1 MTTPEQAGTIWQ
13 LVEAR
18 AEASP
23 DATVLIDERDNTLT
37 FAQLRDEA
45 LATASGLAAMGV
57 GEGTPVTWMLPTT
70 MDAVVTSLALARLG
84 ALQNPIL
91 HIYRERELGVAIR
104 RTQPDL
110 VVVPGDWMGTDFVAL
125 AQGVVD
131 GLPED
136 VPTPTVLS
144 LADGRPTGDPATLAA
159 FVPPEDPAT
168 TVRWIYYTSGT
179 TSEPKGVRHTD
190 ATLLAG
196 GRGLAA
202 AVDLGPG
209 DVGSMAFPYAHIAG
223 PDYLIMCLH
232 SGFPAVLIEAFNPP
246 AAVETFNRHGV
257 TMIGGSTA
265 FYQMFLAEQAKT
277 PGEKFIPTL
286 KLISGGG
293 APKPPELAA
302 RIRDE
307 IGVPV
312 CHGYGMTEVPMI
324 SQGSPRDTE
333 EQLANTEGAPVPGAQ
348 VRIVTENGEVAPPG
362 VEGEVRLK
370 GPMVCLGYTDPEAT
384 AAAFDA
390 DGWFRTGDLGIL
402 REDGHLALTGRLKDV
417 IIRKGENISAKE
429 VEDLLFTHPKVGD
442 VAVIGLPDEER
453 GERVAAVVER
463 AGGADDLTF
472 AEMSAHLQEAGLM
485 TRKIPEQLEVVDALP
500 RNETLRKVLKFKLRE
515 SYAEAPWSPQPR

>member
-1 MTTPEQAGTIWQ
+1 
-13 LVEAR
+13 
-18 AEASP
+18 
-23 DATVLIDERDNTLT
+23 
-37 FAQLRDEA
+37 
-45 LATASGLAAMGV
+45 
-57 GEGTPVTWMLPTT
+57 
-70 MDAVVTSLALARLG
+70 
-84 ALQNPIL
+84 
-91 HIYRERELGVAIR
+91 
-104 RTQPDL
+104 
-110 VVVPGDWMGTDFVAL
+110 
-125 AQGVVD
+125 
-131 GLPED
+131 
-136 VPTPTVLS
+136 
-144 LADGRPTGDPATLAA
+144 
-159 FVPPEDPAT
+159 
-168 TVRWIYYTSGT
+168 IYYTSGT

-202 AVDLGPG
+202 AVDLGP
-209 DVGSMAFPYAHIAG
+209 DDIGSMAFPYAHIAG

-232 SGFPAVLIEAFNPP
+232 SGFPFVLIEAFNPP
-246 AAVETFNRHGV
+246 NAVATYNEHGV

-324 SQGSPRDTE
+324 SQGSPTDTF
-333 EQLANTEGAPVPGAQ
+333 EQLANTEGAPVPGCE
-348 VRIVTENGEVAPPG
+348 VRIVAEDGTEAPTG
-362 VEGEVRLK
+362 SEGEVRLK
-370 GPMVCLGYTDPEAT
+370 GPMVFLGYTDDEAT
-384 AAAFDA
+384 AAAFDD

-453 GERVAAVVER
+453 GERVAAIVER
-463 AGGADDLTF
+463 AEGTDDLTF
-472 AEMSAHLQEAGLM
+472 AEMSAHLNEAGLM

-515 SYAEAPWSPQPR
+515 TYAEVPWTPAPR

>member
-1 MTTPEQAGTIWQ
+1 MSTPETAATIWE

-18 AEASP
+18 AVASP
-23 DATVLIDERDNTLT
+23 DATALIDESDTRISC
-37 FAQLRDEA
+37 AELRDEA
-45 LATASGLAAMGV
+45 LRTAAGLAEMGV
-57 GEGTPVTWMLPTT
+57 GENTPVTWQLPTT
-70 MDAVVTSLALARLG
+70 IDAIVISLALARLG

-104 RTQPDL
+104 RTRPEL
-110 VVVPGDWMGTDFVAL
+110 VIVPGEWMGTDFA
-125 AQGVVD
+125 AMAAGVIDSLD
-131 GLPED
+131 GAVPE
-136 VPTPTVLS
+136 VLN
-144 LADGRPTGDPATLAA
+144 LADGRPSGDPATLSP
-159 FVPPEDPAT
+159 FVAPADPAT

-202 AVDLGPG
+202 AVDLGPD

-232 SGFPAVLIEAFNPP
+232 SGFPVVLIEAFNPP
-246 AAVETFNRHGV
+246 KAVETYNRFGV

-333 EQLANTEGAPVPGAQ
+333 EQLANTEGAPVPGCE
-348 VRIVTENGEVAPPG
+348 VRIVTEDGDVAPAG
-362 VEGEVRLK
+362 AEGEVRLK
-370 GPMVCLGYTDPEAT
+370 GPMVCLGYTDDEAT
-384 AAAFDA
+384 AAAFDD
-390 DGWFRTGDLGIL
+390 DGWFRTGDLGVL
-402 REDGHLALTGRLKDV
+402 RPDGHLALTGRLKDV

-429 VEDLLFTHPKVGD
+429 VEDLLFAHPKVGD
-442 VAVIGLPDEER
+442 VAVIGLPDEDR
-453 GERVAAVVER
+453 GERVAAIVER
-463 AGGADDLTF
+463 ADGTDDLTF
-472 AEMSAHLQEAGLM
+472 AEMSAHLNAAGLM
-485 TRKIPEQLEVVDALP
+485 TRKIPEQLEVIDALP

-515 SYAEAPWSPQPR
+515 AYAKEPWTPARRQ

>member
-1 MTTPEQAGTIWQ
+1 MSTPETAATIWE

-18 AEASP
+18 ADASP
-23 DATVLIDERDNTLT
+23 DATALIDEAGTTLT
-37 FAQLRDEA
+37 CAELRDEA
-45 LATASGLAAMGV
+45 LRTAAGLVELGV
-57 GEGTPVTWMLPTT
+57 GENTPVTWQLPTT
-70 MDAVVTSLALARLG
+70 IDAIVISLALARLG

-104 RTQPDL
+104 RTQPEL
-110 VVVPGDWMGTDFVAL
+110 VIVPGEWMGTDFA
-125 AQGVVD
+125 AMAAGVIDSLD
-131 GLPED
+131 GAAVPE
-136 VPTPTVLS
+136 VLN
-144 LADGRPTGDPATLAA
+144 LADGRPSGDPASLSP
-159 FVPPEDPAT
+159 FVPPADPAT

-202 AVDLGPG
+202 AVDLGPD

-232 SGFPAVLIEAFNPP
+232 SGFPVVLIEAFNPP
-246 AAVETFNRHGV
+246 KAVETYNRFGV

-277 PGEKFIPTL
+277 PGKKFIPTL

-324 SQGSPRDTE
+324 SQGSPSDTE
-333 EQLANTEGAPVPGAQ
+333 EQLANTEGAPVPGCE
-348 VRIVTENGEVAPPG
+348 VRIVTEDGNAAPAG

-370 GPMVCLGYTDPEAT
+370 GPMVFLGYTDDEAT
-384 AAAFDA
+384 TAAFDD
-390 DGWFRTGDLGIL
+390 DGWFRTGDLGVL
-402 REDGHLALTGRLKDV
+402 RPDGHLALTGRLKDV

-442 VAVIGLPDEER
+442 VAVIGLPDEDR
-453 GERVAAVVER
+453 GERVAAIVER
-463 AGGADDLTF
+463 AEGVDDLTF
-472 AEMSAHLQEAGLM
+472 AEMSQHLNAANLM
-485 TRKIPEQLEVVDALP
+485 TRKIPEQLEVIDALP

-515 SYAEAPWSPQPR
+515 AYANEPWTPAPR